1 MNKVYIGKIV
11 NTHAL
16 KGELRIRSDFEF
28 KDQVFKIGKELIID
42 DKIYKIRTYRK
53 HKTFDM
59 VTLNDYN
66 NINDVLFLVNKK
78 VYIDS
83 SNLNLSNDEAP
94 IEELMNYKVITNNNE
109 IGTVLDIY
117 STGSNNKIIKVDV
130 GRIILVPYNK
140 EFIEINRE
148 KNEIKIN
155 LIEGM

>member
-1 MNKVYIGKIV
+1 MNKIYVGKIV

-28 KDQVFKIGKELIID
+28 KNQVFKIGKELIID

-59 VTLNDYN
+59 VTLTDYN

-83 SNLNLSNDEAP
+83 NNLNLSNEEAT
-94 IEELMNYKVITNNNE
+94 EEEIMTYKVITNNNE

-117 STGSNNKIIKVDV
+117 STGSNNKIIKIDI

-140 EFIEINRE
+140 EFIEINRD
-148 KNEIKIN
+148 KKEIKIN

>member
-16 KGELRIRSDFEF
+16 KGELRIRSDFEY

-109 IGTVLDIY
+109 TGTVLDIY

-130 GRIILVPYNK
+130 GRVILVPYNK

>member
-28 KDQVFKIGKELIID
+28 KNKVFLPGKELIID
-42 DKIYKIRTYRK
+42 DKVYKIRTYRK

-78 VYIDS
+78 VYVDS
-83 SNLNLSNDEAP
+83 SNLNLSNEEATD
-94 IEELMNYKVITNNNE
+94 EELMEYKVITNNNDTGE
-109 IGTVLDIY
+109 VLDIY
-117 STGSNNKIIKVDV
+117 STGSNNKIIKINI
-130 GRIILVPYNK
+130 GREVLVPFNK
-140 EFIEINRE
+140 EFVEINRE
-148 KNEIKIN
+148 EKVIKIN

>member
-1 MNKVYIGKIV
+1 MNNIYIGKIV

-28 KDQVFKIGKELIID
+28 KDQVFSPGKELIID
-42 DKIYKIRTYRK
+42 DKVYKIRTYRK

-78 VYIDS
+78 VYVDS
-83 SNLNLSNDEAP
+83 SNLNLSNEEATD
-94 IEELMNYKVITNNNE
+94 EELMEYKVITNNNDTGE
-109 IGTVLDIY
+109 VLDIY
-117 STGSNNKIIKVDV
+117 STGSNNKIIKINI
-130 GRIILVPYNK
+130 GREVLVPFNK
-140 EFIEINRE
+140 EFVEINRKE
-148 KNEIKIN
+148 KVIKIN

>member
-1 MNKVYIGKIV
+1 MNKIYIGKIV

-28 KDQVFKIGKELIID
+28 KNQVFLPGKEIIID
-42 DKIYKIRTYRK
+42 DKVYKIRTYRK

-83 SNLNLSNDEAP
+83 TNLNLSNEEATD
-94 IEELMNYKVITNNNE
+94 EELMEYKVITNNNDTGE
-109 IGTVLDIY
+109 VLDIY
-117 STGSNNKIIKVDV
+117 STGSNNKIIKINI
-130 GRIILVPYNK
+130 GRVVLVPFNK

-148 KNEIKIN
+148 EKVIKIN

>member
-130 GRIILVPYNK
+130 GRVILVPYNK

>member
-16 KGELRIRSDFEF
+16 KGELRIRSDFEY

-59 VTLNDYN
+59 VTLDDYN

-130 GRIILVPYNK
+130 GRVILVPYNK